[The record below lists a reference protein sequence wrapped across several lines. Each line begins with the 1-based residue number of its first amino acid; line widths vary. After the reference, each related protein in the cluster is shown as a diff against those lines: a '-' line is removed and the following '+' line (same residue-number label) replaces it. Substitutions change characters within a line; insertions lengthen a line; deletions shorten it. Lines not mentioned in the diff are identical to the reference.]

1 MFGRETRMLLKH
13 YLEQGTSKSALARKL
28 GVHRDTIYRW
38 IREGELDRDLEGEPV
53 RYGPRRAVPTKL
65 DAYKAIIETRL
76 AAYPQLSAVRLLAEI
91 RAAGFEG
98 SYTQLKA
105 FVQGATA
112 AATGALSGA
121 VVVLALR
128 AVYDVPTAAIALIS
142 FAVLWRYKVSEPVLV
157 ITAGLVGLVV
167 WPLLG
172 RG

>member
-1 MFGRETRMLLKH
+1 M
-13 YLEQGTSKSALARKL
+13 
-28 GVHRDTIYRW
+28 
-38 IREGELDRDLEGEPV
+38 
-53 RYGPRRAVPTKL
+53 
-65 DAYKAIIETRL
+65 
-76 AAYPQLSAVRLLAEI
+76 
-91 RAAGFEG
+91 
-98 SYTQLKA
+98 
-105 FVQGATA
+105 QGATA